1 MWEVGDARFIKIINL
16 LLLLNLKIH
25 IYEMLFKYK
34 KFFFLQNA
42 KSLLFYPFPFSFLPS
57 FSSVSLSLF
66 PCNLTVFL
74 LQHVQKHIPNLMSN
88 MLAILVARIS
98 CHSLNWDK
106 NKYETILPFRIACL
120 NCTDLY
126 WNVYRPLDTVLV
138 LYFIISF
145 QQTN

>member
-1 MWEVGDARFIKIINL
+1 MPDQCFFHFANLSDEDPLTMTVIIQPEPECVIGRFILETSDVWEVGDARFIKIINL
-16 LLLLNLKIH
+16 LLLLNLKVH

-34 KFFFLQNA
+34 NFFFFLQNA

-98 CHSLNWDK
+98 CHSLN
-106 NKYETILPFRIACL
+106 
-120 NCTDLY
+120 
-126 WNVYRPLDTVLV
+126 
-138 LYFIISF
+138 
-145 QQTN
+145 